1 LNIWSPLYKNPIN
14 FNLAKIFIAHYFFQS
29 KENYLRRKLNRIR
42 DDNGNLR
49 QPGELPF
56 DLNIVDFNCNETEN
70 TLVRDRYSNKI
81 HEFLNNL

>member
-1 LNIWSPLYKNPIN
+1 MVN
-14 FNLAKIFIAHYFFQS
+14 KIILFTNARDEFHLKEWVAHH
-29 KENYLRRKLNRIR
+29 LRRKLNRIR

-56 DLNIVDFNCNETEN
+56 DLNIVDFHGNETEN